1 MNQDPDEKPAPTDDE
16 VARAAERIM
25 QDGPPGDLDLSPI
38 EDRHAPQTDFSEKLF
53 PSEAT
58 RMKKTLSD
66 GQTTPPAEPTQFDA
80 MRSRPLRETVDPAA
94 FPKTFWA
101 QVDYLLTHPHSLME
115 SIRRD
120 QDLPQISLILI
131 AIAIIMGAI
140 YGAVMGGTN
149 LMQGQAMPPLGAKI
163 TMIFITA
170 IKVPVLLM
178 ASGAIVYFPI
188 YVSNAFM
195 GERHSW
201 RQVLALLVSSTA
213 ITCTVL
219 ASMATVAAF
228 FSITSTTYDFIKLL
242 HVAIF
247 TYSGVIGLQYLL
259 GTIRWMAPPRPRASR
274 TLVALWLLLYMF
286 VGMQLAWVLRPFM
299 SSPGEPFQVFRPRS
313 GNFYESVAYSLGK
326 VLSDDKKP
334 ERTGNNWR

>member
-1 MNQDPDEKPAPTDDE
+1 MAEGREQEPASPE
-16 VARAAERIM
+16 EFARAAE
-25 QDGPPGDLDLSPI
+25 QVTHDGPPGFARRKPADI
-38 EDRHAPQTDFSEKLF
+38 TEKLF
-53 PSEAT
+53 PAEET
-58 RMKKTLSD
+58 RMQNDVLN
-66 GQTTPPAEPTQFDA
+66 GQEAPPAAPTQFDA
-80 MRSRPLRETVDPAA
+80 LRSRPLREPVDPAE
-94 FPKTFWA
+94 FPKSFWS

-120 QDLPQISLILI
+120 EGLPQIALILI

-170 IKVPVLLM
+170 IKVPLLLM

-247 TYSGVIGLQYLL
+247 AYSGVIGLQYML
-259 GTIRWMAPPRPRASR
+259 GAIRWMAPPRPRSSR
-274 TLVALWLLLYMF
+274 TLIMLWLLLYMF

-299 SSPGEPFQVFRPRS
+299 SSPGEPFQVFRPRK
-313 GNFYESVAYSLGK
+313 GNFYESVFYSLGK
-326 VLSDDKKP
+326 VLGDEQKKP
-334 ERTGNNWR
+334 AENGWTR